1 MDYPNYQ
8 LYLERTSEALAQA
21 LRIRPWNCAS
31 NASSCGDNLIC
42 EGTCIPVAV
51 IEICSASFEP
61 AAVEA
66 WLACGCNVFWLWSL
80 SVECLY
86 SQV

>member
-1 MDYPNYQ
+1 MSSMHD
-8 LYLERTSEALAQA
+8 LKRLGVDVSQA

-31 NASSCGDNLIC
+31 IASSWGDNLIY

-51 IEICSASFEP
+51 IEISSDASES

-66 WLACGCNVFWLWSL
+66 WLACGCNVF
-80 SVECLY
+80 
-86 SQV
+86 